1 MALMQF
7 PPFEKM
13 KRNRTE
19 IYIDVLKAI
28 KDGLEK
34 PTRIMYRSNLSWR
47 PLKRI
52 LDELVRLGLVERKT
66 IKPRNGSRE
75 RAIYTITEK
84 GLRVV
89 QKAKELENEL
99 MYAFMIPTKRSSIDR
114 PIEILEEN

>member
-47 PLKRI
+47 PLKNI
-52 LDELVRLGLVERKT
+52 LDELVTLGLVERKT

-75 RAIYTITEK
+75 RAIYTIIEK
-84 GLRVV
+84 GTRIL

-99 MYAFMIPTKRSSIDR
+99 VYSRLY
-114 PIEILEEN
+114 PIKK

>member
-1 MALMQF
+1 MALMQV

-34 PTRIMYRSNLSWR
+34 PTRIMCSNLSWR
-47 PLKRI
+47 PLKGI

-75 RAIYTITEK
+75 RATYTIIEK
-84 GLRVV
+84 GTRIL

-99 MYAFMIPTKRSSIDR
+99 VYSRLY
-114 PIEILEEN
+114 PIKKQRLLES